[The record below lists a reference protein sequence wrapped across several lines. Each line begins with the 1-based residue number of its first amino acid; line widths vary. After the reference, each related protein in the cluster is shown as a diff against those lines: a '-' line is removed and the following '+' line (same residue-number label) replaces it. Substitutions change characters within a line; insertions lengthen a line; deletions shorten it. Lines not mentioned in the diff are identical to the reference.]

1 MEKIMKNEK
10 SHEVGKVYE
19 TYNYDLFV
27 KVKGNRAINQAH
39 VNRLARKMGTRFLKE
54 LPIIVGPKNKDG
66 KHPILDGQH
75 SSDSRK
81 AKGRPIRY
89 IIAQHI
95 RPDDISSM
103 NTDKLNWTDR
113 DYLNKYV
120 EKNNEHYVFYKAIMD
135 EFACLK
141 AKFSVWTT
149 ILNGTWKRNTDL
161 EKQFKDGLFSITEA
175 DKKEAIK
182 TAEYVKDIM
191 AEIPKC
197 RIAMFYFP
205 LLHAMGH
212 VGFDRKHFLHK
223 VEKQSKK
230 FKGASNSVEW
240 LEIIDYVYNK
250 YNKKKSNK
258 HLDFEEM

>member
-1 MEKIMKNEK
+1 MKNNGTQ
-10 SHEVGKVYE
+10 EVGKVYE
-19 TYNYDLFV
+19 TYDYELFV

-39 VNRLARKMGTRFLKE
+39 VNRLAKKMETRFLNE
-54 LPIIVGPKNKDG
+54 LPIIVGPKDKNG

-75 SSDSRK
+75 SNDSRK
-81 AKGRPIRY
+81 ASGRPIRY
-89 IIAQHI
+89 IITKHI

-103 NTDKLNWTDR
+103 NTDKLNWSDK

-120 EKNNEHYVFYKAIMD
+120 GKNNENYVFYKSMMD
-135 EFACLK
+135 EFSCLR

-149 ILNGTWKRNTDL
+149 ILNGIWKRNTEL

-175 DKKEAIK
+175 DKKESIVTATYIK
-182 TAEYVKDIM
+182 DVM
-191 AEIPKC
+191 AEIPSC

-212 VGFDRKHFLHK
+212 VDFDRKHFLHK
-223 VEKQSKK
+223 VRKQSKK
-230 FKGASNSVEW
+230 FKGATNTSEW

-250 YNKKKSNK
+250 YNKKNSNK
-258 HLDFEEM
+258 NLDFDEM

>member
-1 MEKIMKNEK
+1 
-10 SHEVGKVYE
+10 
-19 TYNYDLFV
+19 
-27 KVKGNRAINQAH
+27 
-39 VNRLARKMGTRFLKE
+39 
-54 LPIIVGPKNKDG
+54 
-66 KHPILDGQH
+66 
-75 SSDSRK
+75 
-81 AKGRPIRY
+81 
-89 IIAQHI
+89 
-95 RPDDISSM
+95 
-103 NTDKLNWTDR
+103 
-113 DYLNKYV
+113 
-120 EKNNEHYVFYKAIMD
+120 
-135 EFACLK
+135 
-141 AKFSVWTT
+141 
-149 ILNGTWKRNTDL
+149 
-161 EKQFKDGLFSITEA
+161 
-175 DKKEAIK
+175 
-182 TAEYVKDIM
+182 M